1 MDRNNS
7 LKIYLIKRFVLII
20 VCTAVSEMIINTLYY
35 NVVFPLMRE
44 YLFIDEVFGAKG
56 FTGAFT
62 DITLLLL
69 RMLLGYVV
77 SFGFVERYLPFL
89 SRVLERYID
98 MPKFNTSVVI
108 GGSELYSIAVFIIL
122 AFLWLVLIVPYV
134 IAAISFIR
142 IVIAKIDKP
151 IKELTGGMEQVTA
164 GNLEVRLSFETEHEF
179 VKMRDAFNIMA
190 ENIEEDERRKQE
202 YELNR
207 NMLFADIA
215 HDLKTPITTISGYAK
230 ALSDGMVTNE
240 DKRQEYVSSIYEKSL
255 KVDELIT
262 LLFEYT
268 KLNSAEFEL
277 KKERLD
283 IAELLRENAARIY
296 LDFENKGINLE
307 VEIPEDI
314 IYAEADKMQISRVI
328 TNLLNN
334 ALKHNKSGTIVLA
347 GLYLEKDIIKIKIA
361 DDGELINPNIAEH
374 IFEPFVVGDESRS
387 SQGGSGLGLSIASKI
402 VSMHGGALVLE
413 QYEASKYTKAFV
425 ISLQKK

>member
-7 LKIYLIKRFVLII
+7 LKIYLIKRFLFII
-20 VCTAVSEMIINTLYY
+20 ACTAVSEMIINTLYY

-44 YLFIDEVFGAKG
+44 YLHINEVFGAAG
-56 FTGAFT
+56 VTGAFT
-62 DITLLLL
+62 DITLLLF
-69 RMLLGYVV
+69 RMFLGYVV

-98 MPKFNTSVVI
+98 VPEFNTSVVI

-151 IKELTGGMEQVTA
+151 IKQITGGMEQVTA

-190 ENIEEDERRKQE
+190 ENIEEDERRKKE

-230 ALSDGMVTNE
+230 ALSDGMVTDE
-240 DKRQEYVSSIYEKSL
+240 AKRQEYFSSIYEKSL

-262 LLFEYT
+262 LLFEYS
-268 KLNSAEFEL
+268 KLNSDEFQL
-277 KKERLD
+277 KKEKLD
-283 IAELLRENAARIY
+283 IAELLRENAARMY
-296 LDFENKGINLE
+296 LDFESKEINLE

-314 IYAEADKMQISRVI
+314 IYVDADRVQISRVI

-334 ALKHNKSGTIVLA
+334 ALKHNKSGTNVLA
-347 GLYLEKDIIKIKIA
+347 GLCLEKDTIEIKIA
-361 DDGELINPNIAEH
+361 DDGDLIDPKIAEH

-387 SQGGSGLGLSIASKI
+387 SHGGSGLGLSIASKI
-402 VSMHGGALVLE
+402 VSMHDGILSLE
-413 QYEASKYTKAFV
+413 QYEDQRYTKAFV
-425 ISLQKK
+425 ISLQKI